1 MRILFVFVFLLGL
14 FSCGEDKKVESKK
27 KISAESGEQPYCKD
41 LDGVEESEDWE
52 RVKYKYKD
60 YTGIIKKC
68 LTNGQVKAFFYVKNG
83 KEHGLQKQW
92 HGEDGQLEFER
103 NYKDG
108 KPDGLTREWYD
119 NGQLRR
125 EKNYKDGKIVG
136 LSRIWYGEDGQLA
149 DEVNYKDGKKD
160 GFHRMWYENGQL
172 IWERNYKD
180 GRKDGFDRIWYK
192 NGQLKK
198 ESNYKNGRLIST
210 KRYDENG
217 NQTYP

>member
-92 HGEDGQLEFER
+92 HGEDGQL
-103 NYKDG
+103 
-108 KPDGLTREWYD
+108 
-119 NGQLRR
+119 
-125 EKNYKDGKIVG
+125 
-136 LSRIWYGEDGQLA
+136 A

-192 NGQLKK
+192 NGQLKE